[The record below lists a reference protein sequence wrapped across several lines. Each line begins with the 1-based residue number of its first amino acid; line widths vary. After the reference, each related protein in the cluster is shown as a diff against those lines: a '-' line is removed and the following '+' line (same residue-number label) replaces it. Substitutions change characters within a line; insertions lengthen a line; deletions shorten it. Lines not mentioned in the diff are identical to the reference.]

1 MIESS
6 HKILLV
12 GAGQLG
18 SRHLQ
23 GLAQIDIPVSIA
35 VIDPNRSSLKTAQER
50 FVEIKENPNIKEIR
64 FYTSIDKAP
73 GSIDLA
79 VIATGADVRAEVV
92 TSLIADRTVRNI
104 ILEKFLFQKEA
115 DFARVGELLQKQQV
129 NAVVNCPRR
138 LYPIYR
144 QLQNI
149 LSGEVSITF
158 CVDGSN
164 WGLGCNVIH
173 FLDLFAFL
181 TGNSSIKIDDKL
193 LDKAVLESKRPGFV
207 EFTGTLKGS
216 NARGDRFEISSRIE
230 PGTPLQVS
238 IETTNQQIKIHEA
251 GGKALFSNKVT
262 GTEHQ
267 ETFTM
272 PYQSQ
277 LTGVVAR
284 EMLMNKD
291 CGLTPYH
298 ESMQLHLPVLRSFI
312 GHLNNVSNKQ
322 YDYCPIT

>member
-23 GLAQIDIPVSIA
+23 GLAQIDIPVSIS
-35 VIDPNRSSLKTAQER
+35 VIDPDKTSLKTAQER

-64 FYTSIDKAP
+64 FYTNSDKAP
-73 GSIDLA
+73 ACIDLA

-138 LYPIYR
+138 IYPIYR
-144 QLQNI
+144 QLRNV
-149 LSGEVSITF
+149 LSGEEPITF

-173 FLDLFAFL
+173 FLDLMAFL
-181 TGNSSIKIDDKL
+181 TGNSSIELDDKL
-193 LDKAVLESKRPGFV
+193 LDKVVLESKRPGFV

-216 NARGDRFEISSRIE
+216 NARGDRFEISSRNE

-238 IETTNQQIKIHEA
+238 IGTANQQINIHEA
-251 GGKALFSNKVT
+251 AGKALFSNKVT
-262 GTEHQ
+262 GTEQQ

-277 LTGVVAR
+277 LTGVVAH
-284 EMLMNKD
+284 EMLMGNE

-298 ESMQLHLPVLRSFI
+298 DSMRLHLPVLRSFI